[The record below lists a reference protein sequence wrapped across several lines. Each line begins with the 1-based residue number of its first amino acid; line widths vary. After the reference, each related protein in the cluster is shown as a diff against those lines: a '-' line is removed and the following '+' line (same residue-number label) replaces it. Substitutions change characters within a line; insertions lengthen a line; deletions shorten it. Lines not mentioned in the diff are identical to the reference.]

1 MTRTRRL
8 ALATAVTVLALVALF
23 GPGLVAN
30 QSQIASGTCSQ
41 KYPDETRFSV
51 GWRPLPVP
59 GWYCTVGSTGDS
71 LRLGWWL
78 R

>member
-30 QSQIASGTCSQ
+30 QSQIASGTGSQ